1 MTTGYLD
8 LSDVDTQDLYDTHLR
23 KKLYTEGV
31 FLLAYNARL
40 EWEAAV
46 NKEIICKH
54 KSRDVAVGVKN
65 AQDDMHAKDQITRNE
80 SFRALAAKDYRDA
93 LEYEVS
99 RDYGMLESSVADVR
113 LTAKDSSERNASE
126 LLNNALQVSC
136 CTHNVDK
143 ALVKAKCDM
152 NKSLILLRSATKTEA
167 DTICALEQAGMV
179 AANAFQLFATHLNAE
194 KEAYAAVVYA
204 VANSAA
210 HFHICEDAEARAY
223 ASEKDF
229 ISYHQSAQTELD
241 TRASLTVGASSS
253 W

>member
-65 AQDDMHAKDQITRNE
+65 AQDDMHAKDQIKRNE
-80 SFRALAAKDYRDA
+80 SFRALAAKDYRDS

-99 RDYGMLESSVADVR
+99 RDYGMLESSVANVR
-113 LTAKDSSERNASE
+113 LTAKDSLERNASE

-136 CTHNVDK
+136 CTRNVDT
-143 ALVKAKCDM
+143 ALVKAKRDM
-152 NKSLILLRSATKTEA
+152 NKSLILLRSATK
-167 DTICALEQAGMV
+167 ICA
-179 AANAFQLFATHLNAE
+179 
-194 KEAYAAVVYA
+194 
-204 VANSAA
+204 
-210 HFHICEDAEARAY
+210 
-223 ASEKDF
+223 
-229 ISYHQSAQTELD
+229 
-241 TRASLTVGASSS
+241 GASWYGRSQRIS
-253 W
+253 IVCNTFECGEGSICCRGICCSQQRGTFSHM